1 MLIKIQSRIVNGVT
15 TGVNEFTPQAGLV
28 QGSAFVFCGGTILA
42 NYYVLSSAH
51 CVVGKSPTSL
61 QVLVGDQD
69 YSSSKY
75 IYLDLKSFYY
85 IFFYIIDSDS
95 DTPYA
100 ALYPVLS
107 FFNHPSFNSNTNLN
121 DISIIKTQRSI
132 TYNVAVGPV
141 CLPP

>member
-85 IFFYIIDSDS
+85 IF
-95 DTPYA
+95 
-100 ALYPVLS
+100 LYYR
-107 FFNHPSFNSNTNLN
+107 FRF
-121 DISIIKTQRSI
+121 
-132 TYNVAVGPV
+132 
-141 CLPP
+141 